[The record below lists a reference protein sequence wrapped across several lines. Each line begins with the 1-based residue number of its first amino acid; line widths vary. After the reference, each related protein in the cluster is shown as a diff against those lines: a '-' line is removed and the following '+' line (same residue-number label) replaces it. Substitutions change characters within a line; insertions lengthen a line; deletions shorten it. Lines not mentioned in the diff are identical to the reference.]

1 VGRCEKQSSSLTRE
15 DLEVWIMSDGLEQLL
30 QNGGHGLTEAESRAL
45 YAVLRRQTGELRNI
59 NELTA
64 QRLTPGER
72 ASDAIAR
79 QVGSWR
85 FIIVQSI
92 LLVTWLVINSVG
104 WIMEWDP
111 YPFILLNLMLS
122 FQAAFTAP
130 VIMMSQNRQEAR
142 DRLESEQDYAI
153 DRRAEL
159 EVTAI
164 HARLD
169 ELAGRQWEALV
180 ALQHEQLEVL
190 KRIEALTIAVHQR
203 TTTS

>member
-1 VGRCEKQSSSLTRE
+1 
-15 DLEVWIMSDGLEQLL
+15 MSDGLEQLL
-30 QNGGHGLTEAESRAL
+30 QNGEHGMTDAESRAL

-59 NELTA
+59 NELA
-64 QRLTPGER
+64 EERLTPGQR

-92 LLVTWLVINSVG
+92 ILVTWLVVNSIG
-104 WIMEWDP
+104 WIMKWDP
-111 YPFILLNLMLS
+111 YPFILLNLVLS

-159 EVTAI
+159 EVAAI

-180 ALQHEQLEVL
+180 TLQLEQLEVL
-190 KRIEALTIAVHQR
+190 KRIEALTIVVHQK
-203 TTTS
+203 TVSP